1 MKGSDC
7 ESELQETAVNYLAI
21 KHIPLIVSES
31 RSASSL
37 CFRIGKIAPG
47 SLSSFVLGLWFPPT
61 AFLYNPLSME
71 GGIRNATS
79 ASKHQKAIEFTMFIL
94 CLLKPRVSYSKIF
107 KQNSKQWPWSRISRE
122 APTKPANS
130 MVSSKRNSCF
140 SLLKPG
146 SSKIPF
152 SYQNLNHISSVH
164 TASIVL
170 PERAFTPLLPD

>member
-1 MKGSDC
+1 
-7 ESELQETAVNYLAI
+7 
-21 KHIPLIVSES
+21 
-31 RSASSL
+31 
-37 CFRIGKIAPG
+37 
-47 SLSSFVLGLWFPPT
+47 
-61 AFLYNPLSME
+61 
-71 GGIRNATS
+71 
-79 ASKHQKAIEFTMFIL
+79 MFIL
-94 CLLKPRVSYSKIF
+94 CLLKPRVSYSKTF

-130 MVSSKRNSCF
+130 LVSSKRNSCF

-170 PERAFTPLLPD
+170 PERAFTPLLPDSKKKKKKSGWPIFNMLIISICKCLLASLAFLGPTSNPNISSKGKKMGIRLRTGAKVHKERIEAFHNQT